1 MEIIEEKL
9 RSRPEAEK
17 SIVDKLHYL
26 EGQNQALIAIQDKLE
41 RLSDFRSDMVLS
53 REIHSILKSG
63 ISKFQELVKT
73 KVCSVFLVDSE
84 GFEFL
89 HEVSIPDELS
99 HRVRMELDAQ
109 INSGTFGWIINSG
122 HPACVPAEVFGKGE
136 ARSLSTMI
144 APLSNKERTLGAVII
159 IFEEDEDFIRQQ
171 TLKLLY
177 ILAGFFSLSLENA
190 YLFEDLKR
198 SYFDTIRA
206 VANSVEA
213 RDPYTRGHSARVAD
227 ISKVVA
233 AELGWSKRDIELID
247 WGGILHDLGKVGIH
261 DAILNKPGKLTD
273 EEFEIMKSHP
283 LIGSQIIEGISF
295 LEPVTPFILEHHER
309 FDGRGYPRGLK
320 GTGISKEGRILA
332 VADSFDAMTTD
343 RPYRKALAARTAM
356 DELLRV
362 AGTQLDPEMVT
373 AFEKAWRSGKI
384 K

>member
-1 MEIIEEKL
+1 MEIIEEKV
-9 RSRPEAEK
+9 RSRPSAEK
-17 SIVDKLHYL
+17 SVLEKLQYL

-53 REIHSILKSG
+53 RDIHSILKSG

-73 KVCSVFLVDSE
+73 QVCSVFLVDAT

-109 INSGTFGWIINSG
+109 INSGTFGWVINNG

-136 ARSLSTMI
+136 ARTLSTMI

-233 AELGWSKRDIELID
+233 TELEWSRRDIELID
-247 WGGILHDLGKVGIH
+247 WGGVLHDLGKVGID

-273 EEFEIMKSHP
+273 EEFTIMKSHP

-295 LEPVTPFILEHHER
+295 LEPVVPFILEHHER

-320 GTGISKEGRILA
+320 GSQIAKEGRILA
-332 VADSFDAMTTD
+332 VADTFDAMTTD
-343 RPYRKALAARTAM
+343 RPYRKALAARVAM

-373 AFEKAWRSGKI
+373 AFEKAWRAGKI

>member
-1 MEIIEEKL
+1 MEIIEEKVG
-9 RSRPEAEK
+9 SRPEAEK
-17 SIVDKLHYL
+17 SILEKLQYL

-41 RLSDFRSDMVLS
+41 RLSDFHADMVLS
-53 REIHSILKSG
+53 RDIHSILKSG

-73 KVCSVFLVDSE
+73 QVCSVFLVDAT
-84 GFEFL
+84 GFEFF

-109 INSGTFGWIINSG
+109 INSGTFGWIINNG

-136 ARSLSTMI
+136 GRALSTMI
-144 APLSNKERTLGAVII
+144 APLANKERTLGAVMI

-177 ILAGFFSLSLENA
+177 ILSSFFSLSLENA

-213 RDPYTRGHSARVAD
+213 RDPYTRGHSGRVAE
-227 ISKVVA
+227 ISKAVA
-233 AELGWSKRDIELID
+233 TELQWSKRDIELID
-247 WGGILHDLGKVGIH
+247 WGGVLHDLGKVGID

-283 LIGSQIIEGISF
+283 LIGFQIIEDISF
-295 LEPVTPFILEHHER
+295 LKPVVPFILEHHER

-320 GTGISKEGRILA
+320 GSGISKEGRILA
-332 VADSFDAMTTD
+332 VADAFDAMTTD